1 MFTALIA
8 QMVISSFSRIFRKT
22 KLFRPYAWLLNA
34 RESGANAIRIGGVVV
49 VEGANA
55 IRIGGVVVVEV
66 AVGVDIPEVR
76 SVVNIRRTQPPPTCS
91 NAGYN
96 QLSVTRTL

>member
-1 MFTALIA
+1 
-8 QMVISSFSRIFRKT
+8 MVISSFSRIFRKT

-34 RESGANAIRIGGVVV
+34 RES
-49 VEGANA
+49 GANA

>member
-34 RESGANAIRIGGVVV
+34 RES
-49 VEGANA
+49 GANA

>member
-22 KLFRPYAWLLNA
+22 KSFRPYTWLLNA
-34 RESGANAIRIGGVVV
+34 RES
-49 VEGANA
+49 GANA

>member
-22 KLFRPYAWLLNA
+22 KLFRPYTWLLNA
-34 RESGANAIRIGGVVV
+34 RES
-49 VEGANA
+49 GANA

-76 SVVNIRRTQPPPTCS
+76 SVVNIRRTQPPPTSS